1 MIDELFDIYDEDMN
15 HIGIKPRN
23 EVHRDGDWHQVFH
36 CWVIGIDPDGLTFM
50 VLQKR
55 APNKKIFPN
64 MLDISA
70 AGHLSAGETV
80 ADGVRELEEEL
91 GLAVTLDDLIPI
103 GRRVSAKKYNGLIDC
118 EVANVFLLECN
129 QPLAQYN
136 YQADEISG
144 LVKLPIDDG
153 LRLFSGEV
161 DQVIAEA
168 VGLKGETVQVTLDD
182 FIPSLD
188 HYGFKAFILA
198 KRYFDGE
205 KHLLI

>member
-1 MIDELFDIYDEDMN
+1 MTELFDIYDEDLN
-15 HIGIKPRN
+15 HMGIKARE
-23 EVHRDGDWHQVFH
+23 EVHRDGNWHQVFH
-36 CWVIGIDPDGLTFM
+36 CWVIGKDSEGLTFI

-55 APNKKIFPN
+55 APNKDIFPN

-70 AGHLSAGETV
+70 AGHLAAGETV
-80 ADGVRELEEEL
+80 AEGIRELQEEL
-91 GLAVTLDDLIPI
+91 DLTVTLDDLIPI
-103 GRRVSAKKYNGLIDC
+103 GRRVSTKKYKSFVDC

-129 QPLAQYN
+129 QPLAQYS

-144 LVKLPIDDG
+144 LVKLSIEDG

-161 DQVIAEA
+161 EQVTAEA
-168 VGLKGETVQVTLDD
+168 AGFEQDTVQVTLDD

-188 HYGFKAFILA
+188 QYGYKAFILA